1 MSVLNRIA
9 AFWRNLFR
17 KGDVEQ
23 ELSDELAYALDAL
36 VEKKITEGLSEVEAR
51 RQAAMQLGGVEQ
63 LKEKIREAKAGYY
76 IEGVG
81 RDLRYAGRMFFK
93 NPGFTVVAI
102 IALAL
107 GIGANTAIFSLVNGV
122 LLRPLPFPD
131 AERIV
136 YFEGKNPAAGITDSN
151 ISYLDFTDWSQ
162 QTDLFASTA
171 AYWTGNADLSG
182 DGAEPEAVPRAGVT
196 TGFFYVLGVQPV
208 LGRPFVPEDDKPA
221 TFNEGRGTVAI
232 ISHGLWKRRFGSDP
246 AIVGKQVVMKS
257 RPLTVI
263 GVMPPGFEYP
273 EQTQI
278 WVNSAVN
285 LSEEPRDNRAWSAIA
300 RLNSNVDL
308 KQAQTRVSAI
318 NARLDQQFHDTN
330 KGWDVSLWTLHE
342 RLVRDIKPS
351 LLALLGAVGL
361 VLLIACANIANLLLA
376 RSAARQKEIAIRAAM
391 GASRSRVLRQ
401 MLTESILLSAS
412 GGVLGLVFSIWLTD
426 VLMSMLPEGAPRL
439 EQIGIDYRVLTFA
452 LGVSA
457 LTGVLFG
464 IVPALQASKLDVTS
478 ALKEGGRSAEGHR
491 RTSGRSLLLIG
502 EVALSLMLLVGAG
515 LLIKSFLRL
524 QEVRPGFN
532 AHNVLIANL
541 SLQGPKYKD
550 DQQCVE
556 FFRQLNERL
565 EEVPGVQAAGG
576 RGNLPLNASGYAIG
590 RGFIPEGRPLTVDKA
605 KDAMF
610 STITGD
616 YFRALQIPLLS
627 GRTFG
632 PRDNADG
639 PKVVIINETT
649 AKRHFGSP
657 TAAIGKRLSIWAA
670 FRGHRRDEKFMR
682 EIVGVVGDTKTGSL
696 AGEGGAQIYVP
707 HAQDSQWNFM
717 GLVIRTAGDPGAF
730 ATTLRR
736 EVQALD
742 KDQPIYNVRTMDD
755 VVMNSLGT
763 RRVSMPLFAVFAC
776 AALLLAAIG
785 IYGVM
790 AYSVAQRTHE
800 IGIRMALGAQR
811 SDVLG
816 LVVRQGMTLSV
827 IGVAVGLAGA
837 FALTRLIA
845 NLLFN
850 VRPDDPTT
858 YLAISLLLGAVA
870 FLACYLP
877 ARRAAKLDPVIAL
890 SRV

>member
-1 MSVLNRIA
+1 MNTLLHDIR
-9 AFWRNLFR
+9 
-17 KGDVEQ
+17 
-23 ELSDELAYALDAL
+23 Y
-36 VEKKITEGLSEVEAR
+36 
-51 RQAAMQLGGVEQ
+51 GVRML
-63 LKEKIREAKAGYY
+63 LKHQ
-76 IEGVG
+76 
-81 RDLRYAGRMFFK
+81 
-93 NPGFTVVAI
+93 GFTAVAV
-102 IALAL
+102 IALGL

-122 LLRPLPFPD
+122 LLRPLPFPNSD
-131 AERIV
+131 RII

-196 TGFFYVLGVQPV
+196 TGFFSVLGVQPV
-208 LGRPFVPEDDKPA
+208 LGRAIVPEDDKPA
-221 TFNEGRGTVAI
+221 SFNGGRGTVAI

-246 AIVGKQVVMKS
+246 AIIGRVVQMKS

-318 NARLDQQFHDTN
+318 NAQLDKQFHETN

-342 RLVRDIKPS
+342 RLVREVKPS

-361 VLLIACANIANLLLA
+361 VLLIACANVANLLLA

-391 GASRSRVLRQ
+391 GASRTRVLRQ
-401 MLTESILLSAS
+401 MLTESILLSAI
-412 GGVLGLVFSIWLTD
+412 GGIAGLILSIWLTD

-439 EQIGIDYRVLTFA
+439 EHIGIDYRVLTFA

-457 LTGVLFG
+457 LTGILFG

-491 RTSGRSLLLIG
+491 RTSARSLLLIG

-524 QEVRPGFN
+524 QEIRPGFN

-541 SLQGPKYKD
+541 ALPYPKY
-550 DQQCVE
+550 QYEQFEE
-556 FFRQLNERL
+556 FFRQLKERL
-565 EEVPGVQAAGG
+565 EAAPGVQAAGG
-576 RGNLPLNASGYAIG
+576 SMNLPLNASGYAIG
-590 RGFIPEGRPLTVDKA
+590 RGFIPEGRPLTVDENR
-605 KDAMF
+605 DAMF
-610 STITGD
+610 SSITGD

-627 GRTFG
+627 GRTFEL
-632 PRDNADG
+632 RDNADA
-639 PKVVIINETT
+639 PKVVIINETI

-657 TAAIGKRLSIWAA
+657 AEAIGKRLSIW
-670 FRGHRRDEKFMR
+670 RDEKFMR

-696 AGEGGAQIYVP
+696 TGEGGAQIYVP
-707 HAQDSQWNFM
+707 NAQARENFM
-717 GLVIRTAGDPGAF
+717 GLVIRTAGDPAAF
-730 ATTLRR
+730 ATTLRH

-763 RRVSMPLFAVFAC
+763 RRVSMQLFAVFAI

-790 AYSVAQRTHE
+790 AYTVTQRTQE

-816 LVVRQGMTLSV
+816 LVVRQGMTLAA
-827 IGVAVGLAGA
+827 IGVVAGLAGA
-837 FALTRLIA
+837 FSLTRVMA
-845 NLLFN
+845 SLLFN

-858 YLAISLLLGAVA
+858 YLAISFLLIVVA

-890 SRV
+890 SRT